1 MEDVVTRIRIIMDK
15 EGHSPASFADTLGIG
30 RPLMSHVLGGRNNPS
45 LQLVMK
51 ILEFFPAY
59 SADWLVRGVEDNS
72 KSLSME
78 EKPTEL
84 FGVSKE
90 LPPARPEKNVAYVAP
105 SSEKTVSNSAIQ
117 RTLLFYTDG
126 TFEEYK
132 LRK

>member
-59 SADWLVRGVEDNS
+59 SADWLVCGVEENS
-72 KSLSME
+72 KSIAKE
-78 EKPTEL
+78 EQPNEL
-84 FGVSKE
+84 FGISQE
-90 LPPARPEKNVAYVAP
+90 PTPAQPEKKWP
-105 SSEKTVSNSAIQ
+105 T
-117 RTLLFYTDG
+117 
-126 TFEEYK
+126 
-132 LRK
+132 

>member
-1 MEDVVTRIRIIMDK
+1 MEDVVTRIRLIMDK

-59 SADWLVRGVEDNS
+59 SADWLVRGVQENS
-72 KSLSME
+72 KSIAKE
-78 EKPTEL
+78 EQPNEL
-84 FGVSKE
+84 FGLSPE
-90 LPPARPEKNVAYVAP
+90 PPPAQPEKKVAYVAP
-105 SSEKTVSNSAIQ
+105 SSEKTVSNSAVH
-117 RTLLFYTDG
+117 RTLLFYADG

-132 LRK
+132 PRN